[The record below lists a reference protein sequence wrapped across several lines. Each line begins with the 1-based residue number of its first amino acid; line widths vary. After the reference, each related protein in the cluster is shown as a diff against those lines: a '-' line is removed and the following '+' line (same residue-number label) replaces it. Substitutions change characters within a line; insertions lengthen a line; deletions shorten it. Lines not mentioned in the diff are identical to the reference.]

1 MFSKSISHVEKAIA
15 KSNVPSLIDLCG
27 NKDRDIC
34 LAAIAGL
41 GSVGGDDASN
51 SLVSQFNNPDPKVRI
66 AVAKALGHLG
76 DMHTKAFVSAQ
87 LSKEKDPEVLE
98 ALRTAYRQIKDY

>member
-1 MFSKSISHVEKAIA
+1 MFGNKMNHVEKAIA
-15 KSNVPSLIDLCG
+15 KNNVSSLIDLCG
-27 NKDRDIC
+27 DKDKGVC

-51 SLVSQFNNPDPKVRI
+51 YLISHLQNADPKVRI
-66 AVAKALGHLG
+66 GIAQALGALG

-87 LSKEKDPEVLE
+87 LSKEENPDVKE
-98 ALRTAYRQIKDY
+98 ALRKALGQIKNY